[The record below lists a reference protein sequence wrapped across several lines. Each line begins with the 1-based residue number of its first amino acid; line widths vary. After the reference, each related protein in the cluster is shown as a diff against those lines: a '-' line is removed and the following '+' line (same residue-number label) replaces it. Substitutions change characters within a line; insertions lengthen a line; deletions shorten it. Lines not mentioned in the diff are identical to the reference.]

1 MALGALKGPDI
12 GDLLKRL
19 EQDWIVSGFAL
30 DRDQL
35 LARGR
40 ALIGARA

>member
-12 GDLLKRL
+12 GELLKRL
-19 EQDWIVSGFAL
+19 EREWIESGFTL

-35 LARGR
+35 LAK
-40 ALIGARA
+40 AGAFIAARR